1 MADYGL
7 TTTGFVAKTYEVLVE
22 EMNAALRATFGNS
35 INLTNGIMAKF
46 VAIVCERYAE
56 LWELMEA
63 VYSSQDPDKAMDTA
77 LEALCALT
85 GTIKNPAT
93 ASEVTLTLTGTPATV
108 VPAGSRAATLSTA
121 KKFATNASAT
131 ITLVSNWLNGV
142 AYALGDRRV
151 NDSGKVYQ
159 CTQAGTS
166 DPITSGPT
174 GTGTGIVD
182 NTCLWD
188 YLGSGTGAVDVEAT
202 CTETGVITAFA
213 RDISVIDT
221 PVGGWSSVI
230 NIEDADLG
238 SAVETNEELRTRREL
253 ELAQSGSS
261 PVDALRAALLEVE
274 DVTAVTV
281 FVNNTD
287 VTDADGIPPHAVEAM
302 VMGGENQ
309 DIFDALLANVAAG
322 IATYGAPAGLQTGT
336 ALDSQGTAHTM
347 KFSRPEEIPIY
358 VVMGVT
364 KNAKTY
370 PTTGDAL
377 IKEAIVTWGDAQDTG
392 KDAVPS
398 GIIAQA
404 FGVTGVLAVTYIGIS
419 TSTIATPTIWNS
431 SSVYAIGNVVVNAG
445 RVYRC
450 TSGGTSSAV
459 VGSGP
464 SATGTGIIDGTVTW
478 AHLGE
483 TIPMA
488 LRQLATYDTSRITII
503 STSGTP

>member
-1 MADYGL
+1 
-7 TTTGFVAKTYEVLVE
+7 
-22 EMNAALRATFGNS
+22 
-35 INLTNGIMAKF
+35 
-46 VAIVCERYAE
+46 
-56 LWELMEA
+56 
-63 VYSSQDPDKAMDTA
+63 
-77 LEALCALT
+77 
-85 GTIKNPAT
+85 
-93 ASEVTLTLTGTPATV
+93 
-108 VPAGSRAATLSTA
+108 
-121 KKFATNASAT
+121 
-131 ITLVSNWLNGV
+131 
-142 AYALGDRRV
+142 
-151 NDSGKVYQ
+151 
-159 CTQAGTS
+159 
-166 DPITSGPT
+166 
-174 GTGTGIVD
+174 
-182 NTCLWD
+182 
-188 YLGSGTGAVDVEAT
+188 
-202 CTETGVITAFA
+202 
-213 RDISVIDT
+213 
-221 PVGGWSSVI
+221 
-230 NIEDADLG
+230 
-238 SAVETNEELRTRREL
+238 
-253 ELAQSGSS
+253 
-261 PVDALRAALLEVE
+261 
-274 DVTAVTV
+274 
-281 FVNNTD
+281 
-287 VTDADGIPPHAVEAM
+287 
-302 VMGGENQ
+302 
-309 DIFDALLANVAAG
+309 
-322 IATYGAPAGLQTGT
+322 
-336 ALDSQGTAHTM
+336 M